1 VVYSAD
7 PANTLSGYRFQN
19 QSLLDAALTHRSA
32 GRYNNERLEFLGDAI
47 LGFIIAESLYERFP
61 QAEEGVL
68 TRLRASLVK
77 RETLAGIARELELGA
92 MLRLGP
98 GERKT
103 GGWRRESILANTLEA
118 VIGAI
123 YLDSDI
129 DACRAF
135 ILDLFRGKLESVKP
149 DAVEKDPKTALQ
161 EALQEKRLPLPSY
174 EVIAE
179 EGEPHK
185 RIFTVRCSIDCL
197 SETVTAEGRSKR
209 VAEQA
214 AAKKALQL
222 LQTELP

>member
-1 VVYSAD
+1 MNDGVVSKA
-7 PANTLSGYRFQN
+7 LSGYHFQN
-19 QSLLDAALTHRSA
+19 QSLLEAALTHRSV

-47 LGFIIAESLYERFP
+47 LGFVIAEVLYERFP

-98 GERKT
+98 GERKS
-103 GGWRRESILANTLEA
+103 GGWRRESILANSLEA

-123 YLDSDI
+123 YLDSDM
-129 DACRAF
+129 ASCKAF
-135 ILDLFRGKLESVKP
+135 ILGLFGPKLEVLKP
-149 DAVEKDPKTALQ
+149 DAMEKDPKTTLQ
-161 EALQEKRLPLPSY
+161 EILQENRLPLPSY
-174 EVIAE
+174 EVVDQR
-179 EGEPHK
+179 GEPHK
-185 RIFTVRCSIDCL
+185 RIFTVRCSVECL
-197 SETVTAEGRSKR
+197 PEPVTAEGRSKR

-222 LQTELP
+222 IQSVLP